1 MMKISRTELRKQG
14 WKTIDLLKDGQEL
27 LEKDGRRIT
36 WSSRTQEIVGTEE
49 ESEESLIAK
58 E

>member
-1 MMKISRTELRKQG
+1 MKISRDELREQG
-14 WKTIDLLKDGQEL
+14 WKTIDLLDDEQEL

-36 WSSRTQEIVGTEE
+36 WSARTKEIVGTEE
-49 ESEESLIAK
+49 ESEEGLTVK

>member
-1 MMKISRTELRKQG
+1 VKISRTELRKQG

>member
-1 MMKISRTELRKQG
+1 VKISRTELKNQG

-27 LEKDGRRIT
+27 LEKNGRRIT
-36 WSSRTQEIVGTEE
+36 WSSRTQEIVGTGE
-49 ESEESLIAK
+49 ESEEGLIAK

>member
-1 MMKISRTELRKQG
+1 MKISRDELAKQG

-27 LEKDGRRIT
+27 LEKKGRRIT
-36 WSSRTQEIVGTEE
+36 WSTRTKEIVGTEE
-49 ESEESLIAK
+49 ESEEGLIAK